1 MLKVEFYFKIDNW
14 NRVAMKF
21 RDNPKLLENITQVRK
36 VLELMS
42 DREFKNRYDVN
53 EVKIMNNKKLYF
65 ILQNIK

>member
-1 MLKVEFYFKIDNW
+1 
-14 NRVAMKF
+14 MKF

-53 EVKIMNNKKLYF
+53 EVKIMKNKKLYF